1 MKFLFFLNIKKKK
14 TQKMGWGKRK
24 DGPRRERNEGGA
36 GPEAGLAGVVFL
48 SLFFILFKF
57 KFDSNEFNS
66 I

>member
-1 MKFLFFLNIKKKK
+1 
-14 TQKMGWGKRK
+14 MGWGKRK